1 MKMLDKALIGV
12 RWTLYDLVDRLYGT
26 RINATLNELQ
36 IKGCMDFL
44 DEGQSVWRMPGRRQ
58 GMFRAWSHIA
68 KRNSR
73 LRLHGLDVGGIL
85 AQADQ
90 PEAAIDLVMTRLQI
104 PERLWMD
111 YFALELSKLHG
122 WAGFVRWRAQAKDYY
137 WQDRNPADLVD
148 FIAIRLVLS
157 LPLIE
162 EAAKQHQRDFSYPA
176 WVRCLEERPHEC
188 LLRHELH
195 SGAILPD
202 YAHRVEVA
210 LDSSDAGRIKT
221 LSQDYAREKT
231 AREAAT
237 RALRLQELCERAGI
251 PRAELAG
258 KRSGALRQ
266 MIDAVYAFRSHEG
279 FVWTQALER
288 TYIRALLAKLAKHRG
303 ATADPSAADPS
314 ARAVPTEPR
323 RDGSDIQALF
333 CIDVRSERLRRQLE
347 QLGHY
352 ETFGVAGF
360 FGVPVNFIELGK
372 GHEAALCPAIV
383 TPNNVALEMPHRH
396 AGHGHE
402 GHSLFHLATEV
413 VHDLKSTVLAPYIT
427 VEAVGL
433 LFGFDMV
440 GKTLAPAAYNT
451 WRRTLDNGKQPT
463 RLMIDKIS
471 RDDALDLIATL
482 QDEMVVR
489 AVDRHFGV
497 KREAIT
503 TGMIRELREIALGQA
518 HAPSD
523 FARRFDLDAAAETL
537 FLTSLRLEY
546 GLNPDQAKIQLE
558 HLARIGF
565 RIERQALLVGNL
577 LKTIGL
583 VEGFAKIVLV
593 VGHGSSSQN
602 NPYESA
608 LDCGACGGDRGLVNA
623 RIFAAMANR
632 REVRDRLAERGIR
645 IPEETWF
652 IPALHDT
659 TTDETS
665 LYDIDQ
671 LPPGR
676 LTQLTRIQEDL
687 AAAGRLCARERCV
700 DMGETGV
707 DSSEAAARRVKRHA
721 MDWTQVRPEWGLSK
735 NASFIIGSRALTRA
749 LDLEGRAFLH
759 SYDHRQDPSGELLV
773 GILSGPLIVAQWIN
787 MEHYFSAVDN
797 EVFGSGSKIY
807 HNVVGR
813 FGVMTGNVGDLRT
826 GLPAQTVL
834 KGDRPYHQ
842 PMRLITL
849 IEAPLSSVR
858 DALARVYKVRNL
870 VENDWVRLL
879 VLDPVTDCVSLF
891 EHGRWSAQSWP
902 PGADRRTK
910 AQRPVGAKPARRPRK
925 RVATLETS
933 P

>member
-68 KRNSR
+68 KRNRR

-90 PEAAIDLVMTRLQI
+90 PEAAIDLVMIRLQI

-162 EAAKQHQRDFSYPA
+162 EAAKQYQRDFRYPA
-176 WVRCLEERPHEC
+176 WVRSLEERPHEC

-210 LDSSDAGRIKT
+210 LDSDDDARIKT
-221 LSQDYAREKT
+221 LCREYEGEKT

-258 KRSGALRQ
+258 KHSGALQQ
-266 MIDAVYAFRSHEG
+266 MIDAVYNFRSHEG

-288 TYIRALLAKLAKHRG
+288 TYIRTLLAKLAAHRE
-303 ATADPSAADPS
+303 ATTAASSRPRPS
-314 ARAVPTEPR
+314 EPR
-323 RDGSDIQALF
+323 ATGSDIQALF

-352 ETFGVAGF
+352 ETYGVAGF

-383 TPNNVALEMPHRH
+383 TPSNVALEMPHRH
-396 AGHGHE
+396 GGHGHE
-402 GHSLFHLATEV
+402 AHSLFHLATEV

-463 RLMIDKIS
+463 RLMIDTIS

-497 KREAIT
+497 KREDIT

-518 HAPSD
+518 RAPSD

-632 REVRDRLAERGIR
+632 REVRDRLTERGIR

-700 DMGETGV
+700 ELGETGV

-735 NASFIIGSRALTRA
+735 NASFIIGSRTLTRA

-834 KGDRPYHQ
+834 KGERPYHQ

-849 IEAPLSSVR
+849 IEAPLAFVQEV
-858 DALARVYKVRNL
+858 LARVHKVHTL
-870 VENDWVRLL
+870 VHNGWVR
-879 VLDPVTDCVSLF
+879 VLILDTSTGRAHLF
-891 EHGRWSAQSWP
+891 EQGSWIAQ
-902 PGADRRTK
+902 PGPFGGDTEAQPSVIPKK
-910 AQRPVGAKPARRPRK
+910 AVQRPRK
-925 RVATLETS
+925 RTAPLETQS
-933 P
+933 

>member
-1 MKMLDKALIGV
+1 MKMLDASLIGV
-12 RWTLYDLVDRLYGT
+12 QWTLYDLVDQLYGT

-44 DEGQSVWRMPGRRQ
+44 DEGQSVWPMPGRRQ
-58 GMFRAWSHIA
+58 GMFRAWSRIA
-68 KRNSR
+68 ERNRR

-85 AQADQ
+85 ARADQ
-90 PEAAIDLVMTRLQI
+90 PEAAIDLVMSRLQI
-104 PERLWMD
+104 PETLWMD
-111 YFALELSKLHG
+111 YFTLELSKLHG
-122 WAGFVRWRAQAKDYY
+122 WAGFVRWRAQTKGYY

-148 FIAIRLVLS
+148 FIAIRLVLC

-162 EAAKQHQRDFSYPA
+162 EAARHFDRDFRYPA
-176 WVRCLEERPHEC
+176 WVRFLTEGPHEC

-202 YAHRVEVA
+202 FAHRVEVA
-210 LDSSDAGRIKT
+210 LDSGDAAGIKT
-221 LSQDYAREKT
+221 LCREYEGEKT

-237 RALRLQELCERAGI
+237 RALRLHELCERAGI
-251 PRAELAG
+251 PRAELG
-258 KRSGALRQ
+258 RKRCGALRR
-266 MIDAVYAFRSHEG
+266 MIDAVYAFRPHEG
-279 FVWTQALER
+279 FVWMQALER
-288 TYIRALLAKLAKHRG
+288 TYMRALLEKLAAHR
-303 ATADPSAADPS
+303 ALLHD
-314 ARAVPTEPR
+314 ARPTPTPTRNEPR
-323 RDGSDIQALF
+323 RNGSDLQALF

-347 QLGHY
+347 QLGPY
-352 ETFGVAGF
+352 ETYGVAGF

-383 TPNNVALEMPHRH
+383 KPKNVALEMPRQHRH
-396 AGHGHE
+396 DGHRDE
-402 GHSLFHLATEV
+402 GHALFRLAVEV

-440 GKTLAPAAYNT
+440 GKTLAPLGYNR
-451 WRRTLDNGKQPT
+451 WRRTLDNGKQPS

-471 RDDALDLIATL
+471 REDALKLIATL

-503 TGMIRELREIALGQA
+503 TGMIRELREIALGHA
-518 HAPSD
+518 CAPSD
-523 FARRFDLDAAAETL
+523 FVRRFDLDAATETL

-632 REVRDRLAERGIR
+632 REVRERLAEQGIR
-645 IPEETWF
+645 IPEETCF

-659 TTDETS
+659 ATDETS
-665 LYDIDQ
+665 LHDTDQ

-676 LTQLTRIQEDL
+676 LTELSRIQEDL
-687 AAAGRLCARERCV
+687 SAAGRLCARERCIEL
-700 DMGETGV
+700 GEVAVET
-707 DSSEAAARRVKRHA
+707 SEAAAKRVKRHA

-735 NASFIIGSRALTRA
+735 NASFIIGSRTLTRA

-759 SYDHRQDPSGELLV
+759 SYDHRQDPSGELLI

-813 FGVMTGNVGDLRT
+813 FGVMSGNVGDLRT

-834 KGDRPYHQ
+834 KGERPYHQ

-849 IEAPLSSVR
+849 IEAPLSRVQEV
-858 DALARVYKVRNL
+858 LAKVFKVREL
-870 VENDWVRLL
+870 VQNGWVRLL
-879 VLDPVTDCVSLF
+879 VLDPVTDRVSLF
-891 EHGRWSAQSWP
+891 ERGRWTAQPWPHGTHRCAEAESAPASKP
-902 PGADRRTK
+902 TPTHR
-910 AQRPVGAKPARRPRK
+910 QRD
-925 RVATLETS
+925 ATLEVCS
-933 P
+933 

>member
-1 MKMLDKALIGV
+1 MKMLDPALIGV
-12 RWTLYDLVDRLYGT
+12 RWTLYDLVDWLYGT
-26 RINATLNELQ
+26 RINETLNELQ

-58 GMFRAWSHIA
+58 GLFRAWSHIA
-68 KRNSR
+68 KRNRR
-73 LRLHGLDVGGIL
+73 LRLHGLDVGGVL
-85 AQADQ
+85 AQTDQ

-122 WAGFVRWRAQAKDYY
+122 WAGFVRWRAQAKGYY
-137 WQDRNPADLVD
+137 WQERNPADLVD

-162 EAAKQHQRDFSYPA
+162 EAGKQHQHDFRYPA
-176 WVRCLEERPHEC
+176 WVRCLEESPHEC

-202 YAHRVEVA
+202 CAHRVEVV
-210 LDSSDAGRIKT
+210 LDSGDAARIKA
-221 LSQDYAREKT
+221 LCLEYEREKT

-237 RALRLQELCERAGI
+237 RAQRLQELCERAGI

-258 KRSGALRQ
+258 KRSGALRR
-266 MIDAVYAFRSHEG
+266 MIEAVYTFRSHEG

-288 TYIRALLAKLAKHRG
+288 TYIRALLAKLAASR
-303 ATADPSAADPS
+303 ASTPDPASGPG
-314 ARAVPTEPR
+314 PGEPR
-323 RDGSDIQALF
+323 EKGSDVQALF

-347 QLGHY
+347 RVGHY

-372 GHEAALCPAIV
+372 GHETALCPAIV

-396 AGHGHE
+396 AHGGHGHG

-413 VHDLKSTVLAPYIT
+413 VHDLKGTVLAPYIT

-433 LFGFDMV
+433 LFGFDMA
-440 GKTLAPAAYNT
+440 GKTLAPAAYNR
-451 WRRTLDNGKQPT
+451 WRKTLDNGKQPT
-463 RLMIDKIS
+463 RLVIDKIS

-489 AVDRHFGV
+489 AVDRHFGI

-503 TGMIRELREIALGQA
+503 TGMIHELRTIALGQA
-518 HAPSD
+518 SAPSD
-523 FARRFDLDAAAETL
+523 FARRFDLDTAAETL

-632 REVRDRLAERGIR
+632 REVRERLAERGIR
-645 IPEETWF
+645 IPDETWF
-652 IPALHDT
+652 VPALHDT
-659 TTDETS
+659 TTDETT
-665 LYDIDQ
+665 LDDIEQ

-676 LTQLTRIQEDL
+676 LTQVARIQADL
-687 AAAGRLCARERCV
+687 AAAGRLCARERCIEL
-700 DMGETGV
+700 GETGV
-707 DSSEAAARRVKRHA
+707 DSSESAADRVKRHA
-721 MDWTQVRPEWGLSK
+721 MDWSQVRPEWGLSK
-735 NASFIIGSRALTRA
+735 NASFIIAGRSLTRA

-759 SYDHRQDPSGELLV
+759 SYDHSLDPSGELLV

-813 FGVMTGNVGDLRT
+813 FGLMTGNVGDLRT

-834 KGDRPYHQ
+834 KGERPYHQ
-842 PMRLITL
+842 PMRLVTL
-849 IEAPLSSVR
+849 IEAPLSCVQG
-858 DALARVYKVRNL
+858 ALAKVFKVREL
-870 VENDWVRLL
+870 VQNGWVRLL
-879 VLDPVTDCVSLF
+879 VLDPVTGCASLF
-891 EHGRWSAQSWP
+891 EQGGWTAQPSP
-902 PGADRRTK
+902 PGTDWRIK
-910 AQRPVGAKPARRPRK
+910 ASHPVTAPPPRRPRK
-925 RVATLETS
+925 RVATPETS
-933 P
+933 A

>member
-1 MKMLDKALIGV
+1 MRMLDTALIGV
-12 RWTLYDLVDRLYGT
+12 QWTLYDLVDRLYGT

-58 GMFRAWSHIA
+58 GMFRAWGHIA
-68 KRNSR
+68 KRNRR

-90 PEAAIDLVMTRLQI
+90 AEAAIDLVMTRLQI
-104 PERLWMD
+104 PEQLWMD

-122 WAGFVRWRAQAKDYY
+122 WAGFVRWRAQAKGYY

-148 FIAIRLVLS
+148 FIAIRLVLC

-162 EAAKQHQRDFSYPA
+162 EAARDFQRDFRYPA
-176 WVRCLEERPHEC
+176 WVRFLEERPHEC

-210 LDSSDAGRIKT
+210 LDSGDATRVKRLCQEYEG
-221 LSQDYAREKT
+221 EKT

-237 RALRLQELCERAGI
+237 RARRLQELCERAGI

-258 KRSGALRQ
+258 KRSGVLRQ
-266 MIDAVYAFRSHEG
+266 MIDAVYAFRSREG
-279 FVWTQALER
+279 FVWMQALER
-288 TYIRALLAKLAKHRG
+288 TYIRALLAKLAAHRG
-303 ATADPSAADPS
+303 TMPDTDTASQPGASD
-314 ARAVPTEPR
+314 PR
-323 RDGSDIQALF
+323 RNGADIQALF
-333 CIDVRSERLRRQLE
+333 CIDVRSERLRRHLE

-352 ETFGVAGF
+352 ETYGVAGF

-383 TPNNVALEMPHRH
+383 TPNNVALEMPHAH
-396 AGHGHE
+396 PTGGHGHE
-402 GHSLFHLATEV
+402 GHALFHLATEV

-440 GKTLAPAAYNT
+440 GKTLAPCAYNR
-451 WRRTLDNGKQPT
+451 WRRTLDNGKQPS

-503 TGMIRELREIALGQA
+503 TGMIRELREIALGHA
-518 HAPSD
+518 SAPSD
-523 FARRFDLDAAAETL
+523 FARSFDLDAAVETL

-558 HLARIGF
+558 QLARIGF

-583 VEGFAKIVLV
+583 VEDFAKVVLV

-632 REVRDRLAERGIR
+632 REVRERLGERGIR

-652 IPALHDT
+652 VPALHDT
-659 TTDETS
+659 ATDETT
-665 LYDIDQ
+665 LYDIEQ

-687 AAAGRLCARERCV
+687 AAAGRLCAGERCV
-700 DMGETGV
+700 ELDETGV
-707 DSSEAAARRVKRHA
+707 DSSEAAAKRVKRHA

-735 NASFIIGSRALTRA
+735 NASFIIGSRTLTRA

-759 SYDHRQDPSGELLV
+759 SYDHRQDPSGEFLV

-834 KGDRPYHQ
+834 KGERAYHQ

-849 IEAPLSSVR
+849 IEAPLSCVEE
-858 DALARVYKVRNL
+858 ALAKVFKVREL
-870 VENDWVRLL
+870 VKNGWVRLL
-879 VLDPVTDCVSLF
+879 VLDPVKDRVSLF
-891 EHGRWSAQSWP
+891 EHGRWAAQTWP
-902 PGADRRTK
+902 PGADRRNRTDM
-910 AQRPVGAKPARRPRK
+910 PVGAKAPRRHRK
-925 RVATLETS
+925 RVATLEATS
-933 P
+933 

>member
-1 MKMLDKALIGV
+1 MKMLDIALIGV
-12 RWTLYDLVDRLYGT
+12 QWTLYDLIDQLYGT
-26 RINATLNELQ
+26 RIGATLNELQ

-58 GMFRAWSHIA
+58 GLFRAWSHIA
-68 KRNSR
+68 KRNRR
-73 LRLHGLDVGGIL
+73 LRLLGLDVGGIL
-85 AQADQ
+85 AQTDQ

-111 YFALELSKLHG
+111 YFALELSKLRG
-122 WAGFVRWRAQAKDYY
+122 WAGFVRWRAQAKGYY

-162 EAAKQHQRDFSYPA
+162 EAGKQHRRDFSYPA
-176 WVRCLEERPHEC
+176 WVRCLQEHPHEG

-210 LDSSDAGRIKT
+210 LDGGDAAQIKT
-221 LSQDYAREKT
+221 LCLEYEREKT

-258 KRSGALRQ
+258 KRSGALRR
-266 MIDAVYAFRSHEG
+266 MIEAVYAFRPHEG
-279 FVWTQALER
+279 FVWMQALER
-288 TYIRALLAKLAKHRG
+288 TYIRTLLAKLAAHRG
-303 ATADPSAADPS
+303 RTDLAVRQPS
-314 ARAVPTEPR
+314 EQLGK
-323 RDGSDIQALF
+323 GSEVQALF

-347 QLGHY
+347 QLGQY
-352 ETFGVAGF
+352 ETYGVAGF
-360 FGVPVNFIELGK
+360 FGVPVNFIELGR
-372 GHEAALCPAIV
+372 GHETALCPAII

-396 AGHGHE
+396 PHDGHGHE
-402 GHSLFHLATEV
+402 RHSLFRLATEV

-440 GKTLAPAAYNT
+440 GKTVAPAAYNR
-451 WRRTLDNGKQPT
+451 WRKTLDNGKQPT

-471 RDDALDLIATL
+471 RGDALDLVATL
-482 QDEMVVR
+482 QDEMTVR
-489 AVDRHFGV
+489 AIDRHFGV

-503 TGMIRELREIALGQA
+503 TGMIHELREIALGHA
-518 HAPSD
+518 SAPSD
-523 FARRFDLDAAAETL
+523 FARRFDLDTAAETL

-546 GLNPDQAKIQLE
+546 GVNPDQARIQLE

-565 RIERQALLVGNL
+565 RIERQALLAGNQL
-577 LKTIGL
+577 RTIGL
-583 VEGFAKIVLV
+583 VDGFAKIVLV

-623 RIFAAMANR
+623 RIFAAMVNR
-632 REVRDRLAERGIR
+632 REVRERLAERGIR

-659 TTDETS
+659 TTDETT
-665 LYDIDQ
+665 LYDIEQ

-676 LTQLTRIQEDL
+676 LTQVTRIQEDL

-700 DMGETGV
+700 ELGETGV
-707 DSSEAAARRVKRHA
+707 LSPESAAGRVKRHA
-721 MDWTQVRPEWGLSK
+721 MDWTQVRPEWGLSR
-735 NASFIIGSRALTRA
+735 NTSLIIGGRGLTRA

-759 SYDHRQDPSGELLV
+759 SYDYRQDPSGELLV

-787 MEHYFSAVDN
+787 MEYYFSAVDN

-807 HNVVGR
+807 HNIVGR

-834 KGDRPYHQ
+834 KGEHPYHQ

-849 IEAPLSSVR
+849 IEGPLSCVQV
-858 DALARVYKVRNL
+858 ALAKVFKVREL
-870 VENDWVRLL
+870 VQNGWIRLL
-879 VLDPVTDCVSLF
+879 VIDPETDSVSLF
-891 EHGRWSAQSWP
+891 ERGRWSAQSWP
-902 PGADRRTK
+902 CEADPAPK
-910 AQRPVGAKPARRPRK
+910 ADTPLAAKPAPRHRK
-925 RVATLETS
+925 RVATLEAS

>member
-1 MKMLDKALIGV
+1 MLDTTLIGV

-68 KRNSR
+68 KRNRR
-73 LRLHGLDVGGIL
+73 LRLHGLDVGEIL
-85 AQADQ
+85 TRTEQ
-90 PEAAIDLVMTRLQI
+90 PEAAIDLVMNRLQI
-104 PERLWMD
+104 PETLWMD
-111 YFALELSKLHG
+111 YFALELAKLHG
-122 WAGFVRWRAQAKDYY
+122 WAGFVRWRSQAKGYY
-137 WQDRNPADLVD
+137 WQERNPADLVD

-162 EAAKQHQRDFSYPA
+162 EAGKEHRRDFRYPA
-176 WVRCLEERPHEC
+176 WVRYLEAHPHEA

-202 YAHRVEVA
+202 YAHRVEVV
-210 LDSSDAGRIKT
+210 LDGADAAQIKT
-221 LSQDYAREKT
+221 LCSEYEREKT
-231 AREAAT
+231 AREAAM

-258 KRSGALRQ
+258 KRSGTLRR
-266 MIDAVYAFRSHEG
+266 MIEAVYSFRAHEG

-288 TYIRALLAKLAKHRG
+288 TYIRDLLAKLAAHRTR
-303 ATADPSAADPS
+303 TAD
-314 ARAVPTEPR
+314 AVRRPDEPHVN
-323 RDGSDIQALF
+323 GGDIQALF

-360 FGVPVNFIELGK
+360 FGVPVNFIEFGK

-383 TPNNVALEMPHRH
+383 TPSNVALEMPHSH
-396 AGHGHE
+396 PSGGHGHE
-402 GHSLFHLATEV
+402 GHALFQLATEV

-440 GKTLAPAAYNT
+440 GKTLAPAAYT
-451 WRRTLDNGKQPT
+451 RWRKTLDNGRQPT

-471 RDDALDLIATL
+471 KDDALDLIATL

-489 AVDRHFGV
+489 AIDRHFGV

-503 TGMIRELREIALGQA
+503 TGMIRELREIALG
-518 HAPSD
+518 HATRPSG
-523 FARRFDLDAAAETL
+523 FAQRFDLDTAAETL

-546 GLNPDQAKIQLE
+546 GLNPDQARIQLE

-565 RIERQALLVGNL
+565 RIERQALLVDNL

-583 VEGFAKIVLV
+583 VDDFAKIVLV

-645 IPEETWF
+645 IPDDTCF

-659 TTDETS
+659 TTDETT
-665 LYDIDQ
+665 LYDIEQ

-676 LTQLTRIQEDL
+676 LTQVSRIQEDL
-687 AAAGRLCARERCV
+687 AAAGRLCAQERCIEL
-700 DMGETGV
+700 GETGV
-707 DSSEAAARRVKRHA
+707 PSPESAAGRVKRHA

-735 NASFIIGSRALTRA
+735 NASFIIGSRSLTRA

-787 MEHYFSAVDN
+787 LEYYFSAVDN

-826 GLPAQTVL
+826 GLPAQAVA

-849 IEAPLSSVR
+849 IEAPLSCIQE
-858 DALARVYKVRNL
+858 ALDKVFKVREL
-870 VENDWVRLL
+870 VKNGWVRLL
-879 VLDPVTDCVSLF
+879 VLDPETERVSLF
-891 EHGRWSAQSWP
+891 EHGLWTAQPWPAGTDRSARV
-902 PGADRRTK
+902 A
-910 AQRPVGAKPARRPRK
+910 RPLGAKPARQHRK
-925 RVATLETS
+925 RAATLEES